1 MRRYGSISVM
11 GKEMIS
17 EFGELLRTLRHR
29 KGLSQK
35 KLSKLVGVSQA
46 SILRMERGDVEKPT
60 AQVIERLANV
70 LDIDI
75 HALIKAAIP
84 NYRAPVELP
93 DNLISRL
100 RLIMPIAVPVAELH
114 MPGDILEYVYVE
126 RPKIGSVN
134 YIGVSAKGFRMEPEI
149 LDGDTIVIDKDG
161 LPEGGKS
168 VLAFHNGDKAPRLI
182 KYKNRADFRNCDIY
196 GVVLCIIRKM

>member
-1 MRRYGSISVM
+1 M

-35 KLSKLVGVSQA
+35 KLSKLVGVSQV
-46 SILRMERGDVEKPT
+46 SILRMEKGEVEKPT

-84 NYRAPVELP
+84 NYRAPAEF
-93 DNLISRL
+93 
-100 RLIMPIAVPVAELH
+100 PI
-114 MPGDILEYVYVE
+114 I
-126 RPKIGSVN
+126 
-134 YIGVSAKGFRMEPEI
+134 
-149 LDGDTIVIDKDG
+149 
-161 LPEGGKS
+161 
-168 VLAFHNGDKAPRLI
+168 
-182 KYKNRADFRNCDIY
+182 
-196 GVVLCIIRKM
+196 